1 MCHGRG
7 KITHDAFGQL
17 HIADARRRPT
27 ATVLFEAIEEWT
39 NIQKF
44 EGKIS
49 SMVSKN
55 GQNNC
60 VQISELEIGVMKLQ
74 TL

>member
-1 MCHGRG
+1 MHLANC
-7 KITHDAFGQL
+7 ILQTPD
-17 HIADARRRPT
+17 RPPRP
-27 ATVLFEAIEEWT
+27 TVLFEAIKEWK

-49 SMVSKN
+49 SMVAKN

>member
-17 HIADARRRPT
+17 HIADARPT
-27 ATVLFEAIEEWT
+27 ATVLFEAIEEWK

-49 SMVSKN
+49 SMVAKN